1 MFRPE
6 NPELVELAD
15 RLYEQSDDDDLKLAE
30 LMHELPEETAVA
42 LCTSNLTNA
51 LQAYL
56 YAFNRVPDDDIYDML
71 LLQPSVML
79 LSGIKIETVEMASLV
94 FGYDRGNK
102 RFLIAVHD
110 GENLVQGFAG
120 DDAYEKAKS
129 WAIEHYSD

>member
-56 YAFNRVPDDDIYDML
+56 YAFNHVPDDDIYDML

-102 RFLIAVHD
+102 TFLIAVHD
-110 GENLVQGFAG
+110 GENLVKGFAG

>member
-1 MFRPE
+1 MYRPE

-15 RLYEQSDDDDLKLAE
+15 RLYEESDDDDLKLAE

-56 YAFNRVPDDDIYDML
+56 YAFNSVPDDDIYDLL

-79 LSGIKIETVEMASLV
+79 LSGIKIESVEMAALV
-94 FGYDRGNK
+94 FGYDRGNRK
-102 RFLIAVHD
+102 FLIAVHD
-110 GENLVQGFAG
+110 GESLVKGFAG
-120 DDAYEKAKS
+120 DDAYEKAKA
-129 WAIEHYSD
+129 WAIENYSD

>member
-56 YAFNRVPDDDIYDML
+56 YAFNHVPDDDIYDML

-79 LSGIKIETVEMASLV
+79 LSGI
-94 FGYDRGNK
+94 
-102 RFLIAVHD
+102 
-110 GENLVQGFAG
+110 
-120 DDAYEKAKS
+120 
-129 WAIEHYSD
+129 